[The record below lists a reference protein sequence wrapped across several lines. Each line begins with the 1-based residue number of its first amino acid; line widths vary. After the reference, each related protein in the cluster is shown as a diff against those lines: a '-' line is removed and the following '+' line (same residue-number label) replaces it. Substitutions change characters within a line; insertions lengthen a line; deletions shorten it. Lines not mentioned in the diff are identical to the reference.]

1 MPLSGPSTCLCTCA
15 LLVIQRFP
23 GDWRVIVPSCKGH
36 IVPMDTVS
44 DISDSSDF
52 QSLGVLDGVGAVAA
66 PVLLMMRQSL
76 SFI

>member
-1 MPLSGPSTCLCTCA
+1 
-15 LLVIQRFP
+15 
-23 GDWRVIVPSCKGH
+23 
-36 IVPMDTVS
+36 MDTVS

-76 SFI
+76 LFI